1 MNAIRH
7 LRFKHL
13 FPYLEKIVG
22 SHTSDKRIFLWDIC
36 NEPFNTASSPEIRNI
51 ILKWLKEICLICK
64 NLGAEI
70 PLCTGTIP
78 NIDTVKLVEPVSDVI
93 TIHPYG
99 AWNAWVKDKKD
110 FEGFLDEAV
119 SFANQSKKPL
129 LASECCWGSLD
140 DKERGEEVACE
151 LSELKGR
158 GIGWLAHILHHSL
171 VADGHRPEFGPVHT
185 AGNMS
190 FIETDGSLRPYH
202 DVFNQF

>member
-110 FEGFLDEAV
+110 FEGFLDEAA

-129 LASECCWGSLD
+129 LASECSCRTMFNISYFFTSSIFRYILASFPVNIILYQ
-140 DKERGEEVACE
+140 KEDVKQKE
-151 LSELKGR
+151 
-158 GIGWLAHILHHSL
+158 ILTL
-171 VADGHRPEFGPVHT
+171 
-185 AGNMS
+185 
-190 FIETDGSLRPYH
+190 
-202 DVFNQF
+202 